1 VPDCIVTATTDSLGN
16 ATATMPTVAS
26 GLEWVVQ
33 QIGLAVTPLPGV
45 VLSNII
51 TAVVKRDDKVI
62 DTTNN
67 GNGGSMGGQPYYRFT
82 SSNTLTIIWA
92 NAGAGS
98 QVVATISY
106 TEHGAGQGTMMNT
119 GVV

>member
-1 VPDCIVTATTDSLGN
+1 MPDSIITGTTDSLGN
-16 ATATMPTVAS
+16 ATVTMPQVAS

-33 QIGLAVTPLPGV
+33 QIGLAVTPLAGV
-45 VLSNII
+45 VISNVI
-51 TAVVKRDDKVI
+51 TAVVKRDGKVI

-67 GNGGSMGGQPYYRFT
+67 GNGGSMGGQPYYRFA
-82 SSNTLTIIWA
+82 SNNVLTITWS

-106 TEHGAGQGTMMNT
+106 TEHSAGAGNMMNT